1 MNLAGVAPG
10 TRVELE
16 DLSIAEVL
24 EPSAD
29 GEHIRVRYVDSPYEP
44 ALVGTEAV
52 ISDDM
57 VTGVVTEGAGATTL
71 LKGEGR
77 TYERID

>member
-1 MNLAGVAPG
+1 MNLAGIAPG

-16 DLSIAEVL
+16 DLSIAEIL

-29 GEHIRVRYVDSPYEP
+29 GESARVRYVDSPFEP
-44 ALVGTEAV
+44 ERAGTVAT

-57 VTGVVTEGAGATTL
+57 VTGVVLEGAGATTV